1 MDLKTTY
8 LGLDLPHP
16 VVASASPLSS
26 TLDGVLRLADAGA
39 AAVVMA
45 SIYEEDIRAEEFT
58 VAALSEQGKESQA
71 DASGGYFPDFDND
84 PGVLEARLETLRK
97 AAERAGVPVIA
108 SLNGVSASGWVEFAQ
123 NLQQA
128 GASAI
133 ELNIYD
139 VPANPDESSTVLEN
153 RYLDIV
159 RQVTS
164 AVTLPVAVK
173 ISPFFTA
180 PGNMVN
186 QIMASGA
193 KGVVLFNRFYGPD
206 IDLTTLH
213 AQSDLELSTADDIRL
228 PLTWIGLISH
238 GFGGSIAAS
247 GGVQTRDEVVKY
259 LLAGAD
265 VTMTTSALLRLGPTH
280 IKVLVDGLRDWMD
293 ERGFASVA
301 DLRGHSA
308 AGHSPAHAESYLRA
322 QYEKILTTGYP
333 GYPMTQ

>member
-16 VVASASPLSS
+16 VVASASPLSA

-45 SIYEEDIRAEEFT
+45 SIYEEQIRAEERT
-58 VAALSEQGKESQA
+58 VAALREQGNESQPEA
-71 DASGGYFPDFDND
+71 TGYFPVMADD
-84 PGVLEARLETLRK
+84 PGVLDARLETLRK
-97 AAERAGVPVIA
+97 AAERTGVPVIA
-108 SLNGVSASGWVEFAQ
+108 SLNGVSASGWVEFAG

-133 ELNIYD
+133 ELNIYE
-139 VPANPDESSTVLEN
+139 VPAKPEETSADVEH
-153 RYLDIV
+153 RYLEIV

-164 AVTLPVAVK
+164 AVSLPVAVK
-173 ISPFFTA
+173 ISPFFSA
-180 PGNMVN
+180 PGNMIN
-186 QIMASGA
+186 QIMAAGA

-206 IDLTTLH
+206 IDLSTLQ
-213 AQSDLELSTADDIRL
+213 ARSDLQLSTANDIRL

-247 GGVQTRDEVVKY
+247 GGVQSRDEVVKY

-265 VTMTTSALLRLGPTH
+265 VAMTTSALMRLGPTH
-280 IKVLVDGLRDWMD
+280 IKVLVDGLRSWME
-293 ERGFASVA
+293 ERGFASVS
-301 DLRGHSA
+301 DLRGRSA
-308 AGHSPAHAESYLRA
+308 AGHGPAHAEGFLRA
-322 QYEKILTTGYP
+322 QYQTILTTGYP

>member
-16 VVASASPLSS
+16 VVASASPLSA

-45 SIYEEDIRAEEFT
+45 SIYEEQIRAEELT
-58 VAALSEQGKESQA
+58 VAALREQGNESQPEA
-71 DASGGYFPDFDND
+71 TGYFPVMADD
-84 PGVLEARLETLRK
+84 PGVLDARLETLRK
-97 AAERAGVPVIA
+97 AAERTGVPVIA
-108 SLNGVSASGWVEFAQ
+108 SLNGVSASGWVEFARH
-123 NLQQA
+123 LQQA

-139 VPANPDESSTVLEN
+139 VPVNPEETSADVEH

-164 AVTLPVAVK
+164 AVSLPVAVK
-173 ISPFFTA
+173 ISPFFSA
-180 PGNMVN
+180 PGNLIN
-186 QIMASGA
+186 QIMAAGA

-206 IDLTTLH
+206 IDLSTLQ
-213 AQSDLELSTADDIRL
+213 ARSDLQLSTANDIRL

-247 GGVQTRDEVVKY
+247 GGVQSRDEVVKY

-265 VTMTTSALLRLGPTH
+265 VAMTTSALMRLGPTH
-280 IKVLVDGLRDWMD
+280 IKVLVDGLRAWME
-293 ERGFASVA
+293 ERGFASVS
-301 DLRGHSA
+301 DLRGRSA
-308 AGHSPAHAESYLRA
+308 AGHGPAHAEGFLRA
-322 QYEKILTTGYP
+322 QYQTILTTGYP